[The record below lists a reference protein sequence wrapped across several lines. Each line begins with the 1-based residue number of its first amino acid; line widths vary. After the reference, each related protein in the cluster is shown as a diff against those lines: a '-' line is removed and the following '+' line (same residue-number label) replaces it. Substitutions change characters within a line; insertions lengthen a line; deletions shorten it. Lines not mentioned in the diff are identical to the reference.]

1 MEKKEDEE
9 GRVKKFHFSKPKEVI
24 CLLGEVLS
32 VFCFFWGPILASCVF
47 FLGGLWPSGIKFLFI
62 QKKKK
67 EVICPCSKAKGVVLE
82 SEIRFFLGKKEGD
95 PWLLG
100 EEDEWLLFCRIVFF
114 GGERTKVGGLN
125 LRMMGNFSWGINS
138 CFLILSDMTCSYR
151 LNSTSWVESR
161 ILGVM
166 VGNKPRKNFFFFLGG
181 GGGGGGGG
189 GVVFN
194 TYNMALMPQCMQ
206 GAIVCTQIK
215 IWYDLILG

>member
-9 GRVKKFHFSKPKEVI
+9 GRVKKFHFSKP
-24 CLLGEVLS
+24 
-32 VFCFFWGPILASCVF
+32 
-47 FLGGLWPSGIKFLFI
+47 
-62 QKKKK
+62 K

-114 GGERTKVGGLN
+114 GEERTKVGGLN

-166 VGNKPRKNFFFFLGG
+166 VGNKSRKKNFFFFFW
-181 GGGGGGGG
+181 GGGGG

-194 TYNMALMPQCMQ
+194 TYNMALMPHCMQ